1 MTFLAL
7 ISGGGTGIGREQA
20 IALGKVE
27 ENAMV
32 IITGR
37 RLGPL
42 AHTQSDI
49 GVDKCCH
56 VLADCDVGTID
67 SWKRIAAKIEEL
79 GGSLHFVGNT
89 AGDPGPH
96 VVPYERIDPDA
107 MAAHNAS
114 YITGLQLSYHFMAPF
129 LIRGAHQRGVP
140 SVVLDMSS
148 ASAVMNRGMAA
159 SLPLYYASKVA
170 RCAITKSAHG
180 MYKDKGIVAYGICP
194 FVYWTDMVRKG
205 CEDLHVTPEQHAI
218 MLNPLL
224 EQGDAADF
232 GYLSVSAALQK
243 IEGWE
248 SGCSYGMFPI
258 PREYGDE
265 KDPGG
270 TGSILYRASAVHGI
284 DLDGLDYDE
293 TRRALTAIS
302 KAWYSN
308 GNRVPDPTLLKIVEG
323 IEKARRQ
330 CLLDE
335 MPGT

>member
-7 ISGGGTGIGREQA
+7 ITGGGTGIGREQA
-20 IALGKVE
+20 IALSKVE
-27 ENAMV
+27 ENAIV

-42 AHTQSDI
+42 AHTQRDI
-49 GVDKCCH
+49 GADKCH

-67 SWKRIAAKIEEL
+67 SWKRISAKIEEL
-79 GGSLHFVGNT
+79 GGNLHFVGNT

-96 VVPYERIDPDA
+96 VVPYERIDPEI

-159 SLPLYYASKVA
+159 SLPLYYASKLA
-170 RCAITKSAHG
+170 RCAITKTAHG
-180 MYKDKGIVAYGICP
+180 MYNHKGIVAYGICP
-194 FVYWTDMVRKG
+194 FSYWTDMVRKG
-205 CEDLHVTPEQHAI
+205 CEDLHVTPEQQAV

-232 GYLSVSAALQK
+232 GYLSVSAALHK
-243 IEGWE
+243 IEGFE

-258 PREYGDE
+258 PLKYRD
-265 KDPGG
+265 KVDPDG
-270 TGSILYRASAVHGI
+270 TGSILYRPSDVHGS
-284 DLDGLDYDE
+284 DLDGLNYDD
-293 TRRALTAIS
+293 TRRALTKIS
-302 KAWYSN
+302 TAWYSN
-308 GNRVPDPTLLKIVEG
+308 GMRVPDHTLRKIVEG
-323 IEKARRQ
+323 VEEARKL
-330 CLLDE
+330 CLRE
-335 MPGT
+335 VPEP

>member
-7 ISGGGTGIGREQA
+7 ITGGGTGIGREQA
-20 IALGKVE
+20 LALSKAE

-32 IITGR
+32 IIAGR

-42 AHTQSDI
+42 ADTQRDI
-49 GVDKCCH
+49 GVDKCH

-96 VVPYERIDPDA
+96 VVPYERIAPET

-140 SVVLDMSS
+140 SVVVDMSS

-159 SLPLYYASKVA
+159 SLPLYYASKRA
-170 RCAITKSAHG
+170 RCAITKTVHG
-180 MYKDKGIVAYGICP
+180 MYRDKGIVSYGICP

-205 CEDLHVTPEQHAI
+205 CEALHVTPEQHAL

-232 GYLSVSAALQK
+232 GYLSVSAALHTL
-243 IEGWE
+243 EGWE

-258 PREYGDE
+258 PREYRD
-265 KDPGG
+265 KVDPDG
-270 TGSILYRASAVHGI
+270 TRSILYRPSEVHGS
-284 DLDGLDYDE
+284 DLDGFDYDD
-293 TRRALTAIS
+293 TRRALAAIS
-302 KAWYSN
+302 TAWYSN
-308 GNRVPDPTLLKIVEG
+308 GSRVPDQTLQAIVDS
-323 IEKARRQ
+323 IEEARKL
-330 CLLDE
+330 CLCE
-335 MPGT
+335 VPEP